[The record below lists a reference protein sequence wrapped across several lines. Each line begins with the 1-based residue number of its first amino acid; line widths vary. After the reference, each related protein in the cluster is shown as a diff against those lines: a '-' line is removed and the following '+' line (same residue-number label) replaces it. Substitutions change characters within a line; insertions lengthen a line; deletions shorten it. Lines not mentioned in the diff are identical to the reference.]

1 VPPLTFKLI
10 EPSSAPLQEIPN
22 PLLFDLTPVATNS
35 SGSVI
40 VKDFETVQSLA
51 SVTVK
56 L

>member
-1 VPPLTFKLI
+1 L
-10 EPSSAPLQEIPN
+10 APLQEIPN
-22 PLLFDLTPVATNS
+22 PLLLEITPVATNS

-40 VKDFETVQSLA
+40 VKDFEIVQLLA